1 MPLCRVKHRA
11 GSSPSRR
18 MPGVG
23 GCSGRLGPAKI
34 GLHQAVKLHQA
45 VSGACC
51 AGTFGRLRFAAVRA
65 VFCRDGAG
73 EFARRDSPSNIYCHG
88 LRRKLGGESGHHCR
102 ILRFRRRSCDAVVVM
117 PDAQPSHQH
126 YCVRDI
132 CVGRSVSTSSHHALL
147 LLHSI
152 GWRGTVG
159 KLSFRFSAERT
170 KRKTHPQEAGPNPN
184 QHETL
189 CSQQ

>member
-1 MPLCRVKHRA
+1 MFC
-11 GSSPSRR
+11 SDRR
-18 MPGVG
+18 CGFFLSFVVNYLFNMTLVWHG
-23 GCSGRLGPAKI
+23 GHCNIHLRSAL
-34 GLHQAVKLHQA
+34 
-45 VSGACC
+45 
-51 AGTFGRLRFAAVRA
+51 GRLRFAAVRA
-65 VFCRDGAG
+65 LFYRDGAG
-73 EFARRDSPSNIYCHG
+73 EFARRDSPSNTYCHG

-184 QHETL
+184 QHGTL